1 MKSNDKPHVI
11 DLGEV
16 TGREDVEWWR
26 TRLRPALDAIECGGL
41 VAFPTETVYGLGA
54 DATRPEAIERIFE
67 AKGRPPGHPLIV
79 HVSSAEQARSLSSR
93 WTERAQRLAEAFWPG
108 PLTLVVQR
116 GDAISD
122 VVTGGLLTVGLRA
135 PAHPVAAMLIQLAGV
150 PIAAPSANPHQGV
163 SPTRAA
169 HVQAGLGSAVDVI
182 VDGGAT
188 EVGLEST
195 VLSLTDQPPRILRP
209 GGVTKSM
216 LETVVGEVAYG
227 DGVTVEDNER
237 RRPSPGMA
245 AKHYA
250 PTADVRV
257 APLEDLRS
265 KAPRHARRGWML
277 IGEDGREERN
287 RSEPADAEDPT
298 CVLPPRPETYAAQL
312 YDALHRLDGAGC
324 EWIGIEAP
332 PTGEAWRAI
341 WDRLRRAAA

>member
-1 MKSNDKPHVI
+1 MKSNRKPHVI
-11 DLGEV
+11 DLGEL
-16 TGREDVEWWR
+16 TGREDEEWWR
-26 TRLRPALDAIECGGL
+26 TQLRPALDAIERGGL

-54 DATRPEAIERIFE
+54 DATRPEAVERIFE

-79 HVSSAEQARSLSSR
+79 HVSSPEQAKSLSSH

-122 VVTGGLLTVGLRA
+122 VVTGGLSTVGLRA

-169 HVQAGLGSAVDVI
+169 HVQAGLGAKVDVI

-195 VLSLTDQPPRILRP
+195 VLSLADRTPRILRP

-216 LETVVGEVAYG
+216 LEAVVEEVGYG
-227 DGVTVEDNER
+227 DDVTVDDNDR

-250 PTADVRV
+250 PGADVTV
-257 APLEDLRS
+257 APLEDLQAR
-265 KAPRHARRGWML
+265 APRRGQRGWIL
-277 IGEDGREERN
+277 IDGDRA
-287 RSEPADAEDPT
+287 RSEPAPEDET
-298 CVLPPRPETYAAQL
+298 CVLDARPEAYAAQL

-332 PTGEAWRAI
+332 PKGEAWRAI